1 MAKSGAVW
9 GIDIGQC
16 ALKALR
22 CRPHDTESKM
32 VVEAFDYI
40 EYPQILT
47 QPEANREELIREA
60 LQQFVSRNDIAGE
73 SVAIAVPGQSGLARF
88 IKLPPVERKK
98 IPDIVKYEA
107 RQQIPFALE
116 DVVWDYQPLVGS
128 EEEGYALE
136 TEVGLFAMKRDQ
148 VARSLKPLEEAGI
161 PVDYIQLAPLSI
173 YNFICYDRLDV
184 SGPYDPANPPKSTV
198 VISLGTDTTDLVI
211 TNGYR
216 VWQRS
221 IPIGGNHFTKSLTK
235 ELKLTFAK
243 AEQLK
248 RNAMKA
254 ENPKAVFQAMRP
266 VFSDLV
272 AEIQR
277 SIGFFTSNN
286 RNAKLG
292 DMVALGN
299 PMKLPGLQRFLSQN
313 LDQEIKLIDQFNNLV
328 GGTAT
333 AGPQYK
339 ENQLTFGVAYGLC
352 VQALGNAQL
361 HTNLLPEEIV
371 TKRLVKAKKPWA
383 VAAAALLLVGL
394 TINYF
399 GYYSTLA
406 SANIDG
412 PMKQQLSAATSAATA
427 AKGFAT
433 ELATLKTEFEG
444 YLKTGS
450 ELQSNV
456 DGRLLWLELLKA
468 VDAAMPKDTR
478 KPDERKPEEA
488 DVAKRPELHIQTM
501 DCEYF
506 ADLTPWRTSIAAF
519 LPAAAAPAAG
529 AAPATGD
536 AAAAG
541 STTPAADGQAP
552 PATGDTA
559 TASPGGA
566 AASPAPTA
574 DASTSS
580 SAPGSGT
587 TPDASAAPAEGAAG
601 TGTGGWVI
609 ELRGYHLHNNPPD
622 KKDVNVGDEG
632 AQFLKNTLIN
642 NLKTGKV
649 KLPDGPNGAPIEVSM
664 ADLGISDPV
673 IVTSEKVK
681 TVTYLAEPVETTDG
695 STPMM
700 PMAPMPTAV
709 PEGGVNQPGATPAEQ
724 LPKTLKLRQY
734 DFIVQFC
741 WQPKPRGDRLKA
753 LANKAPAPA
762 GTATVEGVAP
772 APPAAPVGATPEN
785 ASAAAAV
792 AAPAAPEPAAAAPPA
807 TPPVAPASP
816 TGPTETPAAAPVPAP
831 APAAPAAGT
840 AATGGDSA
848 APKPSS

>member
-148 VARSLKPLEEAGI
+148 VARSLKPLEDAGI

-313 LDQEIKLIDQFNNLV
+313 LDQEVKLIDQFNNLV

-383 VAAAALLLVGL
+383 VAAAALLLSGL

-399 GYYSTLA
+399 GYYSLLA
-406 SANIDG
+406 SADING
-412 PMKQQLSAATSAATA
+412 QMKQELAAATDA
-427 AKGFAT
+427 AKKAKDFAS
-433 ELATLKTEFEG
+433 ELGTLKTQFEG
-444 YLKTGS
+444 SLKTGS
-450 ELQSNV
+450 ELQTNV
-456 DGRLLWLELLKA
+456 DGRLVCLEFLKA
-468 VDAAMPKDTR
+468 VDAAIPKDPR
-478 KPDERKPEEA
+478 PPEQREA
-488 DVAKRPELHIQTM
+488 KEEDIAKRPELHIQGM

-506 ADLTPWRTSIAAF
+506 ADLAPWRASIAARQ
-519 LPAAAAPAAG
+519 
-529 AAPATGD
+529 PATA

-541 STTPAADGQAP
+541 GTTGETPATPPTDGTPSTPAD
-552 PATGDTA
+552 
-559 TASPGGA
+559 AST
-566 AASPAPTA
+566 AASPAPA
-574 DASTSS
+574 ASTPPAADS
-580 SAPGSGT
+580 SAAT
-587 TPDASAAPAEGAAG
+587 ASADSTAGAADSSG
-601 TGTGGWVI
+601 GTGGWVV
-609 ELRGYHLHNNPPD
+609 ELRGYHLHNNLPD
-622 KKDVNVGDEG
+622 NNKLNVGDEG
-632 AQFLKNTLIN
+632 ATFLKKTLIQ
-642 NLKTGKV
+642 NLKSGKV
-649 KLPDGPNGAPIEVSM
+649 SLPDGPGGAPVEFTM
-664 ADLGISDPV
+664 AELGISDPV
-673 IVTSEKVK
+673 IVTAEKTK
-681 TVTYLAEPVETTDG
+681 TVTYLAEPVDTVDG
-695 STPMM
+695 SVPT
-700 PMAPMPTAV
+700 MAMSPMPAAR
-709 PEGGVNQPGATPAEQ
+709 PEGGPAAPGAPGAADIY
-724 LPKTLKLRQY
+724 PKTFKLRQY

-741 WQPKPRGDRLKA
+741 WQPKPRTERLKL
-753 LANKAPAPA
+753 LANRK
-762 GTATVEGVAP
+762 
-772 APPAAPVGATPEN
+772 
-785 ASAAAAV
+785 
-792 AAPAAPEPAAAAPPA
+792 
-807 TPPVAPASP
+807 
-816 TGPTETPAAAPVPAP
+816 
-831 APAAPAAGT
+831 APAAPAAVGGAPGETAPAPAAAPAEPAPAAAPAAAPAGT
-840 AATGGDSA
+840 AATGSES
-848 APKPSS
+848 APKGPSS

>member
-1 MAKSGAVW
+1 MAKSDAVW

-40 EYPQILT
+40 EYPKILT

-148 VARSLKPLEEAGI
+148 VSRSLKPLEEAGI

-184 SGPYDPANPPKSTV
+184 SGPYDAANPPKSTV

-221 IPIGGNHFTKSLTK
+221 IPIGGNHFTKALTK

-243 AEQLK
+243 AEHLK

-299 PMKLPGLQRFLSQN
+299 PMKLPGLQRFLTQN
-313 LDQEIKLIDQFNNLV
+313 LDQEVKLIDQFNNLV

-352 VQALGNAQL
+352 VQALGKAQL

-399 GYYSTLA
+399 GYYATLA

-412 PMKQQLSAATSAATA
+412 QMKQQLAAATSAATA
-427 AKGFAT
+427 AKGFAS
-433 ELATLKTEFEG
+433 ELATLKTDFEG

-478 KPDERKPEEA
+478 KPEERKADEA

-506 ADLTPWRTSIAAF
+506 ADLAPWRASIAAY
-519 LPAAAAPAAG
+519 LPAAAPANG

-536 AAAAG
+536 AATTGGGAAPQAP
-541 STTPAADGQAP
+541 PAADGTAATPGAP
-552 PATGDTA
+552 
-559 TASPGGA
+559 A
-566 AASPAPTA
+566 APAPTA
-574 DASTSS
+574 EASSTPAAAGTPTS
-580 SAPGSGT
+580 
-587 TPDASAAPAEGAAG
+587 PDSSAAPAEGAAG
-601 TGTGGWVI
+601 AGAGGWVI

-632 AQFLKNTLIN
+632 GQFVKNTLIK
-642 NLKTGKV
+642 NLKSGKV
-649 KLPDGPNGAPIEVSM
+649 TLPDGPNGAPIEVSM

-681 TVTYLAEPVETTDG
+681 AVTYLAEPVESADG

-709 PEGGVNQPGATPAEQ
+709 PEGGVAQPGATPAEQ

-753 LANKAPAPA
+753 LASKAPVPGGA
-762 GTATVEGVAP
+762 TAAESAP
-772 APPAAPVGATPEN
+772 APPAAAGGTPPE
-785 ASAAAAV
+785 ASSTAAAG
-792 AAPAAPEPAAAAPPA
+792 APP
-807 TPPVAPASP
+807 
-816 TGPTETPAAAPVPAP
+816 AAPVPAAAATP
-831 APAAPAAGT
+831 AAPPAAPASPAAPAATPVSAPAPAPTPPPAAPSAGA
-840 AATGGDSA
+840 AATGGETTT
-848 APKPSS
+848 PKPSS